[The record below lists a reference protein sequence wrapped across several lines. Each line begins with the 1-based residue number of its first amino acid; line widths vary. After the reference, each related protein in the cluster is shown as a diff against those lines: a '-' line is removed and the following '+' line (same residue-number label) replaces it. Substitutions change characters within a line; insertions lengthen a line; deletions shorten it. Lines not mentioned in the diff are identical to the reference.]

1 MSGNPALD
9 RQIMQAVQPQFDPM
23 QAIQQMQRP
32 QAQPVQNPV
41 FGGTI
46 PMNFGLPQASQ
57 IPQGYTP
64 RLVGFTPSQAPIQP
78 VAPKVNPLMM
88 FAFGDMFGGGQPNV
102 GQPTADAVV
111 GSSQGN

>member
-64 RLVGFTPSQAPIQP
+64 KLAAFMPSQAPIQP
-78 VAPKVNPLMM
+78 VAPKFNPLEAM
-88 FAFGDMFGGGQPNV
+88 FMANMFGDGQPRPAEPV
-102 GQPTADAVV
+102 GAA
-111 GSSQGN
+111 QGN